1 MKIEK
6 VPYCFGY
13 RNSIWLSFF
22 CYHNLASDPRSF
34 EVTYGGRMSTL
45 ASSVEE
51 EVMEVLSGEEDRYD
65 GVTVK
70 IEEHMEV
77 GVFASRLRASMS
89 RWKQQG
95 KKGVWLNIPLTFVG
109 CVPVAV
115 QEGFWYH
122 HAEPTYLMLVNWLP
136 STPHTLPIYA
146 THRLGVGS
154 VVINSKKEVLVV
166 QEKSGHF
173 RGSGVWKI
181 PTGVVEE
188 GEDVFAAAEREVKEE
203 TGVEVEFVEIIGFRE
218 SHKAHFNKKSDLF
231 FICILKPKS
240 SDILKQDSEI
250 LDAQWMPVEEY
261 AAQSFVQKRE
271 SMKKIAEMILSTT
284 SKNYAGF
291 AHMSVRSSSSVHSLY
306 LNDKELLN

>member
-1 MKIEK
+1 MVIR
-6 VPYCFGY
+6 P
-13 RNSIWLSFF
+13 
-22 CYHNLASDPRSF
+22 SDPRSF
-34 EVTYGGRMSTL
+34 KVIYGGRVSTL

-51 EVMEVLSGEEDRYD
+51 EVMEVLIGEEDRYD

-77 GVFASRLRASMS
+77 G
-89 RWKQQG
+89 G
-95 KKGVWLNIPLTFVG
+95 KKGVWLNIPLTFVD

-146 THRLGVGS
+146 THRLGVGA
-154 VVINSKKEVLVV
+154 VVINSNKEVLVV

-173 RGSGVWKI
+173 RGSGVWRI

-203 TGVEVEFVEIIGFRE
+203 TGAIEFVEIIGFRE

-231 FICILKPKS
+231 FICILEPKS
-240 SDILKQDSEI
+240 SDIVKQDSEI
-250 LDAQWMPVEEY
+250 LAAQWMPVKEY
-261 AAQSFVQKRE
+261 AAQPFVQKRE
-271 SMKKIAEMILSTT
+271 SMKKIAEMILSKT

-291 AHMSVRSSSSVHSLY
+291 ARMSY
-306 LNDKELLN
+306 CI